1 MRKNVARRDER
12 EEGDSYSVAAAA
24 LRLPP
29 RALRVGGRIGRAGS
43 DGRPLPRFT
52 TGDAEAAGGGAGAVG
67 STVVAG
73 SSAACRSMT
82 LPERRG
88 RRVMVSPVS
97 SSTSWSPVTRPS
109 FWRRAAGRA
118 SQPSYLSR
126 TVVMVALRAQGL
138 RDGHRTHATG
148 AAQAACTRVPGAV
161 RAGRPWARTAPS

>member
-24 LRLPP
+24 LRLLP
-29 RALRVGGRIGRAGS
+29 RALSVGGRIGSAVS

-82 LPERRG
+82 LPERPPYARLHDVLIPPLPSSGEEAVHLHGAIRG
-88 RRVMVSPVS
+88 
-97 SSTSWSPVTRPS
+97 
-109 FWRRAAGRA
+109 
-118 SQPSYLSR
+118 
-126 TVVMVALRAQGL
+126 
-138 RDGHRTHATG
+138 TG
-148 AAQAACTRVPGAV
+148 
-161 RAGRPWARTAPS
+161 